1 MVSLTSL
8 WLSILLSAV
17 LVFVLSS
24 VIHMFMKYHQNDFR
38 RFPDE
43 EAVRRAL
50 GPLKIPPGDYALP
63 HAGSMEAMKSPEY
76 AAKLTEGPV
85 LHATVMPNGP
95 FAMGA
100 QLGQWF
106 LFLVLVSVFAG
117 YVASRTLPVG
127 TDYLTVFR
135 ITGTVAFAGYAVGYM
150 PQSIWYKHGWGAT
163 FRSMFDGLL
172 YALVTAGVF
181 GWRWPSM

>member
-17 LVFVLSS
+17 LVFVVSS
-24 VIHMFMKYHQNDFR
+24 IVHMVLTYHQNDFR

-50 GPLKIPPGDYALP
+50 GPLGIPPGDYALP

-76 AAKLTEGPV
+76 TAKLNEGPV
-85 LHATVMPNGP
+85 LYATVMPNGP

-100 QLGQWF
+100 QLAQWF
-106 LFLVLVSVFAG
+106 LFSVLVSVLAG
-117 YVASRTLPVG
+117 YIASRTLPVG

-135 ITGTVAFAGYAVGYM
+135 ITGTVAFAGYALGDM
-150 PQSIWYKHGWGAT
+150 PQSIWYKRGWGAT

>member
-8 WLSILLSAV
+8 WLAILLSAV
-17 LVFVLSS
+17 LVFVVSS
-24 VIHMFMKYHQNDFR
+24 IVHMVLKYHKDDFR
-38 RFPDE
+38 RFPEE

-50 GPLKIPPGDYALP
+50 GPLNIPPGDYALP
-63 HAGSMEAMKSPEY
+63 YAGSMEAMKSPEY
-76 AAKLTEGPV
+76 TAKLNEGPV
-85 LHATVMPNGP
+85 LYATVMPNGP

-100 QLGQWF
+100 QLAQWF
-106 LFLVLVSVFAG
+106 FFSVLVSVFAG
-117 YVASRTLPVG
+117 YIASRTLDVG

-135 ITGTVAFAGYAVGYM
+135 ITGTVAFVGYALGDM
-150 PQSIWYKHGWGAT
+150 PQSIWYKRGWGAT

>member
-1 MVSLTSL
+1 MVTLTSL

-17 LVFVLSS
+17 LVFVVSS
-24 VIHMFMKYHQNDFR
+24 IVHMVLKYHQNDFR

-50 GPLKIPPGDYALP
+50 GPLNIPAGDYALP
-63 HAGSMEAMKSPEY
+63 YAGSMEAMKSPEY
-76 AAKLTEGPV
+76 AAKLNEGPV

-106 LFLVLVSVFAG
+106 LFSVLVSVFAG
-117 YVASRTLPVG
+117 YIASRTLPVG

-135 ITGTVAFAGYAVGYM
+135 ITGTVAFAGYALGDM
-150 PQSIWYKHGWGAT
+150 PQSIWYKRGWGAT